1 MCGRFVSTT
10 GSGDLAAHFGV
21 ETIVGELRPSWNVAP
36 TATVWVIR
44 DSGKS
49 GESGESGDARMLQP
63 MRWGLVPSWAD
74 DPTIGN
80 RMFNARVETLAQRP
94 AYRAAVRRRRCIVPA
109 DGFYEW
115 TAVSGRHRKQGW
127 YFQSVDGQPLAM
139 AGLWET
145 WQPTGDA
152 DTLHTC
158 TVVTTDANDVVAPI
172 HDRMPLVL
180 PDEVID
186 AWLDPTINDPDDV
199 RSVVAS
205 AHSPTLSVHAV
216 GAAVNNARNDGPDL
230 IATVHPT
237 SGDVDDNP
245 RLL

>member
-10 GSGDLAAHFGV
+10 GPSDLAAHFSAESILGD
-21 ETIVGELRPSWNVAP
+21 LRPCWNVAP
-36 TATVWVIR
+36 TAAVWVIR
-44 DSGKS
+44 DSG
-49 GESGESGDARMLQP
+49 ESGEARMLQP

-74 DPTIGN
+74 DPTIGI
-80 RMFNARVETLAQRP
+80 RMFNARVETLSQRP

-115 TAVSGRHRKQGW
+115 TAVSGRPRKQGW
-127 YFQSVDGQPLAM
+127 YFQSIDGHPLAM

-145 WQPTGDA
+145 WQPAHDA

-158 TVVTTDANDVVAPI
+158 TVVTTDADDVVAPI
-172 HDRMPLVL
+172 HDRMPLML
-180 PDEVID
+180 SDDVID
-186 AWLDPTINDPDDV
+186 AWLDPAINDPDDV
-199 RSVVAS
+199 RSAVAS

-216 GAAVNNARNDGPDL
+216 GVAVNNSRNDGPDL
-230 IATVHPT
+230 ISAVDPNS
-237 SGDVDDNP
+237 SGTDDNQ